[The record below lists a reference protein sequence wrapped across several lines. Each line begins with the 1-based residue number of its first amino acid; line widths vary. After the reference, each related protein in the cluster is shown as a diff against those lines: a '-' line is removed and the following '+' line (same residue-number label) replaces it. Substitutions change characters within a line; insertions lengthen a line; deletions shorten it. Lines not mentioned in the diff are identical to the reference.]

1 MGTGR
6 RVAVI
11 FWHRE
16 RVLCVETDGWYTNLV
31 CCGAMPNLPAA
42 LHLTTWLCWERK
54 SSGLVL
60 LKESNCSTA
69 TIWSQQTTKCVY
81 AQWACLIFEPLDSA
95 LLCMCVPPEEK
106 KNLGDTSICFALRQH
121 SRLLISSFS
130 SKRKQACRF
139 EQYALS
145 RNKKRRGVQVYQLGK
160 ISDMSL
166 RLASFVPRI
175 VPCSN
180 IVLFFGGHFF
190 SLKTNWFIINFLGM
204 RCNVIELEYSNSNST
219 DWSY

>member
-1 MGTGR
+1 MEEEEEEISKSAMGTGR

-106 KNLGDTSICFALRQH
+106 KTLATLPFVLLSGSTLVYWFLQKGNRPVALNNTRFQG
-121 SRLLISSFS
+121 I
-130 SKRKQACRF
+130 RKG
-139 EQYALS
+139 
-145 RNKKRRGVQVYQLGK
+145 GVYK
-160 ISDMSL
+160 FINSEKSL
-166 RLASFVPRI
+166 TC
-175 VPCSN
+175 PC
-180 IVLFFGGHFF
+180 
-190 SLKTNWFIINFLGM
+190 
-204 RCNVIELEYSNSNST
+204 
-219 DWSY
+219 D